1 MHTVQALIQLRPGAV
16 HGAGPSPVYL
26 KWVCKH
32 THTQVRRGLVGSR
45 FFSGFIVHHARLRT
59 LEGAT
64 VMNIGLPI
72 PSKEHELRRA
82 LLPSELAGIERPQ
95 DLVFEQ
101 GYGNILEIADEQY
114 ARTGARIGSRA
125 EVLACATIVDPKV
138 GDADYLG
145 NLARGTTI
153 FGWVHAAENQGVADA
168 LMQGGLTAYAWEHLY
183 EDGRHVFWRNNQLA
197 GEAAVLHA
205 FLCQGRMP
213 QGQRVAVIGRGDTA
227 LGAIGVLEGLGAH
240 VTVYQRKTE
249 ALLRKELPSFDA
261 VVNCV
266 MWDLTRTDHI
276 LSRDDVARMRPGSLI
291 IDVSCDEAGA
301 IETSHPTTIGHP
313 TYRAEG
319 ILHYAVDHTPSL
331 VYRTASEA
339 ISTAV
344 APYINELSCGKHSK
358 TLEDG
363 LIVRDGTPVRRRTP
377 RSAGN

>member
-1 MHTVQALIQLRPGAV
+1 MSI
-16 HGAGPSPVYL
+16 
-26 KWVCKH
+26 
-32 THTQVRRGLVGSR
+32 
-45 FFSGFIVHHARLRT
+45 GF
-59 LEGAT
+59 
-64 VMNIGLPI
+64 PI

-82 LLPSELAGIERPQ
+82 LLPPDLAVIERPR

-101 GYGNILEIADEQY
+101 GYGDVLGIADEQY
-114 ARTGARIGSRA
+114 TRAGARMAPRA
-125 EVLACATIVDPKV
+125 EALACATIVDPKV

-145 NLARGTTI
+145 SLARGTTV
-153 FGWVHAAENQGVADA
+153 FGWVHAAENPEVADA
-168 LMQGGLTAYAWEHLY
+168 LTKGGLTAYAWEHLY

-205 FLCQGRMP
+205 FLCQGRTP
-213 QGQRVAVIGRGDTA
+213 QGRRAAVIGRGDTA
-227 LGAIGVLEGLGAH
+227 LGAIGVLEGLGAS
-240 VTVYQRKTE
+240 VTVYQRRTE

-301 IETSHPTTIGHP
+301 IETSHPTTIEHP
-313 TYRAEG
+313 TYQVEG
-319 ILHYAVDHTPSL
+319 VLHYAVDHTPSL

-344 APYINELSCGKHSK
+344 ARYVDELGRERHSK
-358 TLEDG
+358 ALEGG
-363 LIVRDGTPVRRRTP
+363 LIVRDGVPMRRRTP